1 MDWRAC
7 QLSKRRAPAV
17 NRRIVVGLALV
28 PLALAPIAWASTG
41 ADAGSE
47 GRAPRA
53 TGPLSPERESGCPG
67 RWRWAV
73 KTLSDK
79 PQASTVSFY
88 SKLKTVAE
96 LGALPRPSVKIS
108 SATLDVPRQPG
119 PEKKT
124 YRVSAVLVKFAK
136 EDDGDIHL
144 VIADP
149 GANGKR
155 MVAEFPNADCDGA
168 ALSAKQP
175 QMAAARRTLL
185 DHCGPAPSSFK
196 RLEGTA
202 TVKGVGFFDFKHAGD
217 QADNW
222 MELHPVVKLTDV
234 VCKRVPG

>member
-1 MDWRAC
+1 VRSDE
-7 QLSKRRAPAV
+7 QPPGLAV
-17 NRRIVVGLALV
+17 NRRVLAGFALV
-28 PLALAPIAWASTG
+28 PLAVAPIAWASTG
-41 ADAGSE
+41 LSSSNPRPD
-47 GRAPRA
+47 PRA
-53 TGPLSPERESGCPG
+53 LVPLSLERETGCPG
-67 RWRWAV
+67 KWRWAV

-88 SKLKTVAE
+88 SRLKTVAE
-96 LGALPRPSVKIS
+96 LGALPRPSVKIN
-108 SATLDVPRQPG
+108 SATLSVPRQAG

-124 YRVSAVLVKFAK
+124 YRVNAVLVKFAK

-149 GANGKR
+149 GPNGKR

-175 QMAAARRTLL
+175 EMAAARTTLL

-222 MELHPVVKLTDV
+222 MELHPVVKLTNV
-234 VCKRVPG
+234 VCKRVP

>member
-1 MDWRAC
+1 M
-7 QLSKRRAPAV
+7 
-17 NRRIVVGLALV
+17 NRRVVAGLALV
-28 PLALAPIAWASTG
+28 PFAVAPIAWASASVDG
-41 ADAGSE
+41 GNQ
-47 GRAPRA
+47 GRALPA
-53 TGPLSPERESGCPG
+53 TESLTLERESGCPG
-67 RWRWAV
+67 KWRWAV

-79 PQASTVSFY
+79 PQASTVSFS

-96 LGALPRPSVKIS
+96 LGALPRPSVKIN
-108 SATLDVPRQPG
+108 SATLSVPRQPG

-124 YRVSAVLVKFAK
+124 YRVNAVLVKFAK

-149 GANGKR
+149 GPTGKR
-155 MVAEFPNADCDGA
+155 MVAEFPNAECEGA

-175 QMAAARRTLL
+175 QMAAARRALL
-185 DHCGPAPSSFK
+185 DHCGSAPSSFK
-196 RLEGTA
+196 KLEGTV

-222 MELHPVVKLTDV
+222 MELHPVVKLTNV